1 MGKVTE
7 GKHIVIKCNVSCTA
21 DSVSAQSL
29 SSLTR
34 LGAGMADGDMCRFT
48 TSADTEWKQMQ
59 KKG

>member
-48 TSADTEWKQMQ
+48 TSADTE
-59 KKG
+59 